1 MQHVSFMFLGP
12 HYTKR
17 KMNELWLKTDLTK
30 VAYFVNRLKK
40 IGGLICQ

>member
-12 HYTKR
+12 HTKR
-17 KMNELWLKTDLTK
+17 KMNELWLKTDLTE